1 MNYLNIWNIG
11 SWLAGITLVV
21 LGILNVLLVH
31 PVLGIVY
38 LLLSFV
44 FFPPVHSI
52 LKRKFGFRIPL
63 AVRIILFIVIIWFT
77 LGVGDLAEMY
87 GL

>member
-31 PVLGIVY
+31 PVPGTVY

-44 FFPPVHSI
+44 FFPPVNSI